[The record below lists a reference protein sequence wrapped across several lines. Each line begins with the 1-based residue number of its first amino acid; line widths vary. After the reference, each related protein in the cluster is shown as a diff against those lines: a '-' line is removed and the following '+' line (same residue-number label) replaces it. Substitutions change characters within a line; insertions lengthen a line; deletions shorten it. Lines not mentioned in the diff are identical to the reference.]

1 MNKEKF
7 LEEFI
12 EELGIEQNNVNLDTE
27 LLSLDIWDSMS
38 IMITTAFI
46 SENFEVNLTD
56 DNFKHFKT
64 IRDIA
69 NSAGIN

>member
-46 SENFEVNLTD
+46 SENFEVNLTN

>member
-1 MNKEKF
+1 MTKEKF
-7 LEEFI
+7 LQEFI

-46 SENFEVNLTD
+46 SENFDVNLTN
-56 DNFKHFKT
+56 DNFEHFKT
-64 IRDIA
+64 IKDIA
-69 NSAGIN
+69 DSAGIN

>member
-1 MNKEKF
+1 MNKKRF
-7 LEEFI
+7 LQEFI

-46 SENFEVNLTD
+46 SENFDVNLTND
-56 DNFKHFKT
+56 DFEHFKT
-64 IRDIA
+64 IKDIA
-69 NSAGIN
+69 DSAGIN

>member
-64 IRDIA
+64 IKDIA
-69 NSAGIN
+69 DSAGIN